1 MIVRQYAPCSLGRSI
16 IRLGKQGEINALRVE
31 FDVSAWMA
39 MYPDATVKLMHFAP
53 DRPQDNPVIPTLGV
67 EGTLRVWIVGEEDT
81 AGAGNGVIELLLIDE
96 RTGSTIKSATGYT
109 TVLRSPSAGI
119 EAQEPEPG
127 YVRYDVDQSALLT
140 DTQKAFARTNID
152 AIKDEKDPTVPD
164 WAKQPRKP
172 TYTASEVGALPSSY
186 TPPVTSVNGMTG
198 AVALSAQ
205 DVGARPDTWTP
216 SASEVGADAAGT
228 ASGAVA
234 AHNVSGAAH
243 ADLRALIDGLT
254 SRMNALA
261 DSDDTTLDQLSEIVA
276 YIKSNK
282 TLIDAVTTGKVSV
295 SDIVDNLT
303 TNASGKV
310 LSAAQGVALKA
321 MIDGIVIPTVLPN
334 PQPITINGQRYDGSD
349 AVTVT
354 TAEID
359 DTLTQSGKAA
369 DAKAVGDQLSALN
382 EAIVALYDQ
391 TDALF
396 ALCLDGT
403 PATYKAVM
411 KSFFL
416 TNGASTATPAE
427 LTALCDR
434 WYTATRT
441 GWDGGVKF
449 YAPDV
454 SAVSDGEKIGN
465 NAGMTCT
472 PSTNTVAGQDDYAG
486 LPLFACVDVNWIVD
500 PDTLEPVITAIDGIT
515 DSFDRYDPAKFVGVM
530 QMSGYRWWNDGDTN
544 YYLRGYC
551 DSLKPYA
558 NIEPL
563 AEAVRA
569 SDNSVRPWV
578 VHAKYMAKVEG
589 GKFTCYSG
597 VIPTAYS
604 VSHNSSHTYAKAVGP
619 QYSGGTAAD
628 NAWLNLMSMIKY
640 GSLTQD
646 GVNQGCVHYNF
657 QYPAAVA
664 ESGVQRVI
672 ITKDQAANLIV
683 GSSVIIGNYA
693 GSLDRGNSGMYSI
706 TGQAGAVITS
716 IQEVTIDGN
725 TYAAVNVDCAAFDT
739 VANGASTTGTT
750 YISTWHWRSGT
761 CDNVLGNDGSPD
773 SPGSGKYPAM
783 IQGIEYSVGGY
794 DVYADVILNLYKDS
808 NDVYWYEPYLVNR
821 SAQQSTGIT
830 SNYKATGLKCQQP
843 DASSWLYIKK
853 EGYAKGIYFP
863 VLVGGS
869 SSTYHRDGFYMNAA
883 SAGTREWLAF
893 GNLST
898 GVGHGGLSVLHGNSS
913 LSAVWWSFLARLS
926 PNGNRGEWA
935 A

>member
-1 MIVRQYAPCSLGRSI
+1 MDRIIEVKVRGNHLTKDSRKAGTQHEANVTALRIDFDAGWDGYAKTVTFWDALGEHPVKRTLTADLLEDITKSTRIYLCLIPGEPMAYAGDMSFVIDGYADGKRQRSLEDRLRVTAADYAPDASQPTDPTPSQAEQLQAQIDTLLGDMSTQAADARASAARANEASI
-16 IRLGKQGEINALRVE
+16 LAQDAFTGAEEAMIAAAEASNLSNAAKKEAQTAEAGANAAKKAIEDMTVTATAL
-31 FDVSAWMA
+31 DTGSSASVTKTEMNGV
-39 MYPDATVKLMHFAP
+39 VKLAFGLP
-53 DRPQDNPVIPTLGV
+53 RGDKGDKG
-67 EGTLRVWIVGEEDT
+67 DK
-81 AGAGNGVIELLLIDE
+81 GA
-96 RTGSTIKSATGYT
+96 
-109 TVLRSPSAGI
+109 
-119 EAQEPEPG
+119 
-127 YVRYDVDQSALLT
+127 
-140 DTQKAFARTNID
+140 
-152 AIKDEKDPTVPD
+152 
-164 WAKQPRKP
+164 
-172 TYTASEVGALPSSY
+172 
-186 TPPVTSVNGMTG
+186 TG
-198 AVALSAQ
+198 AVGPQGPAGPKGDKGDTGATGPAGANGKDYVLTEADKQ
-205 DVGARPDTWTP
+205 EIAGMVEVPGGVGA
-216 SASEVGADAAGT
+216 A
-228 ASGAVA
+228 
-234 AHNVSGAAH
+234 
-243 ADLRALIDGLT
+243 I
-254 SRMNALA
+254 
-261 DSDDTTLDQLSEIVA
+261 DDTTPS
-276 YIKSNK
+276 
-282 TLIDAVTTGKVSV
+282 TT
-295 SDIVDNLT
+295 T
-303 TNASGKV
+303 TYSSQK
-310 LSAAQGVALKA
+310 
-321 MIDGIVIPTVLPN
+321 IED
-334 PQPITINGQRYDGSD
+334 
-349 AVTVT
+349 
-354 TAEID
+354 E
-359 DTLTQSGKAA
+359 
-369 DAKAVGDQLSALN
+369 LSALN
-382 EAIVALYDQ
+382 EAIVDLYDQ

-416 TNGASTATPAE
+416 TNGAASATPAE

-454 SAVSDGEKIGN
+454 SAVSDGEKIGD
-465 NAGMTCT
+465 NAGLTCV

-551 DSLKPYA
+551 DTLKPYA

-563 AEAVRA
+563 SEAVRA

-578 VHAKYMAKVEG
+578 IHAKYMAKVEG

-604 VSHNSSHTYAKAVGP
+604 VSHNSSHTYANAVGS

-628 NAWLNLMSMIKY
+628 NAWLKLMSMLKY
-640 GSLTQD
+640 GSMTQD
-646 GVNQGCVHYNF
+646 GVNQGCVQYNF

-672 ITKDQAANLIV
+672 IPKDQAANLIV

-693 GSLDRGNSGMYSI
+693 GSLDRNNSGMYSI
-706 TGQAGAVITS
+706 TGRTGAVITS

-739 VANGASTTGTT
+739 VANGASATGTT

-794 DVYADVILNLYKDS
+794 EVYADVILNLYKDS

-843 DASSWLYIKK
+843 DASNWLYIKK

-893 GNLST
+893 GFLAD
-898 GVGHGGLSVLHGNSS
+898 GVGNGGLSYLAGSNG
-913 LSAVWWSFLARLS
+913 LSVAWWHILARLS